1 MKVNSWAKPL
11 AGLKDLPRYTVLYG
25 GRGGGKDYAVAQEVL
40 LAMMGRQM
48 RVVVV
53 RQFQNTISESM
64 KALVETVM
72 VNENWDKRFRST
84 RREITCKDT
93 GSVMH
98 FQGAHVNAQSIKGWE
113 AYDLCLVNEAQ
124 SIRQEAWDILVPTI
138 RKPGSKFILM
148 MNPRFS
154 HDPVAQEFLG
164 PRLEGVQRSDA
175 LLIPVSWEDNR
186 FLSDEARFE
195 AERLREADPQRY
207 EHIWGGGY
215 DRGSVHSPFDFE
227 AVSDLDRRPRIA
239 DGGQGNLLAG
249 VDIAVTESA
258 GADYTA
264 AVWGTKD
271 GLLLGY
277 SRFKDGDYRRQV
289 KRLGAELSRCRSAFV
304 DSTGVGNTIA
314 KLLSDECKGR
324 PAIVP
329 IYWTPREKV
338 EMVGTLAG
346 FLSSRA
352 FSLAIGVNWE
362 PLVDELR
369 HYERHYTTDGLATPR
384 YAAAP
389 GYHDDLVSALMMY
402 ARAVRV
408 NQPAVGARGD
418 RVWTVDGE
426 WAGPDIE
433 VEPRQNG
440 AFAMVGSVR
449 YDARQPWGDRG
460 DTPRRKRQRRDWF

>member
-1 MKVNSWAKPL
+1 MKVNTWAKPL
-11 AGLKDLPRYTVLYG
+11 AGLAGLPRYTVLYG

-40 LAMMGRQM
+40 LAMMEKPM

-72 VNENWDKRFRST
+72 ANENWDKRFRST
-84 RREITCKDT
+84 RVAITCKET

-113 AYDLCLVNEAQ
+113 SYDLCLVNEAQ

-138 RKPGSKFILM
+138 RKPGSRFILM
-148 MNPRFS
+148 MNPRFP
-154 HDPVAQEFLG
+154 HDPVAKEFLG
-164 PRLEGVQRSDA
+164 PRLEGVKREDT
-175 LLIPVSWEDNR
+175 LLVPVSWEDNR
-186 FLSDEARFE
+186 FLSEEAKFE
-195 AERLREADPQRY
+195 AVRLRDADPQRY

-215 DRGSVHSPFDFE
+215 DRGSVHSPFDVE
-227 AVSDLDRRPRIA
+227 AVSDLALRSQIA
-239 DGGQGNLLAG
+239 DGGQDNLLAG

-277 SRFKDGDYRRQV
+277 DRFKDGDYRRQV
-289 KRLGAELSRCRSAFV
+289 SKLAAMLGRCRSAFV
-304 DSTGVGNTIA
+304 DSTGVGNTISKMLA
-314 KLLSDECKGR
+314 DECKGR

-346 FLSSRA
+346 FLSARA
-352 FSLAIGVNWE
+352 FKLAIGPNWE
-362 PLVDELR
+362 PMIDELR

-402 ARAVRV
+402 AKAVRV
-408 NQPAVGARGD
+408 NQPAVAARSGQ
-418 RVWTVDGE
+418 VWTVDGE
-426 WAGPDIE
+426 YAPADVE

-440 AFAMVGSVR
+440 AFAVVGKVT
-449 YDARQPWGDRG
+449 YDARRPWGG
-460 DTPRRKRQRRDWF
+460 QRVGVGAKRDWF